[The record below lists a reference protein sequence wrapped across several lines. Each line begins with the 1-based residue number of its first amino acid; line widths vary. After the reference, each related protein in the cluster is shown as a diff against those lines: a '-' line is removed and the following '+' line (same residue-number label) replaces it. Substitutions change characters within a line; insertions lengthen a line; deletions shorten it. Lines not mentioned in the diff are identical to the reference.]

1 MGYRKSRRS
10 RRALSPAVLGGRRR
24 SRRSRRGGSL
34 GVGYALAPAAVSG
47 LVSSANG
54 GDRNISSSGI
64 DGAGLTFQGTQ
75 GGVMT
80 QALTAGGGRRSR
92 RSRRSRRDR
101 R

>member
-10 RRALSPAVLGGRRR
+10 RRGGSALSPAVLGGRRR

-47 LVSSANG
+47 LVSTANG
-54 GDRNISSSGI
+54 GDRNIPFDGTVGQGITSG
-64 DGAGLTFQGTQ
+64 GLLGT
-75 GGVMT
+75 T
-80 QALTAGGGRRSR
+80 LTAGGRRSR